1 MEVSTYKANGIFA
14 KELEDELMKFT
25 TKCED
30 YEVQEHLI
38 KQTEEVQKNTDAEV
52 NITECTKSMGNKPV
66 TAEYQDTTE
75 GSSSFD
81 DSDYGAEN
89 DGSVDDSEVLSDFRG
104 DAASALDFDGFGEKF
119 RMRKKK
125 LTPHWRTFIQP
136 LMWRCKWAELQ
147 IKKLQSQA
155 QQYERELEAYNKQKQ
170 NRLENS
176 TVIDGVKSLPF
187 SRVVASSDVLKR
199 KKRRMTEATTD
210 VAAYMSPTQKV
221 NVDDEC
227 WLNDDVLSFASGD
240 GDNSVENILSK
251 IEFLQSQARKLKS
264 RVDRVIH
271 ENAGKFPSD
280 DNLSLSMPFSVSP
293 AKNGDRMA
301 VGTYIASQLI
311 SEYNMGDVLLPE
323 SAVTSH
329 GDGVANADGNSG
341 HARFA
346 DAYKNVEDGDLIDN
360 QRVKEEMNSFD
371 EVMIHPIPG
380 PLAHDDLLGS
390 TTPSVLAEP
399 DLPADD
405 QPPQKIRSIAKLT
418 APRSKRKRGRK
429 KAAGR
434 RSRRST
440 G

>member
-30 YEVQEHLI
+30 YEVQGHLI

-89 DGSVDDSEVLSDFRG
+89 DGSVDESEVLSDFRG
-104 DAASALDFDGFGEKF
+104 DAASALGFDGFGEKF

-136 LMWRCKWAELQ
+136 LTWRCKWAELQ

-210 VAAYMSPTQKV
+210 VAAYMSQNRKCFTEGALMSNLLKNSATQKV

-323 SAVTSH
+323 SGVTSH

-346 DAYKNVEDGDLIDN
+346 DAYKNV
-360 QRVKEEMNSFD
+360 R
-371 EVMIHPIPG
+371 

-405 QPPQKIRSIAKLT
+405 QPL
-418 APRSKRKRGRK
+418 KRYDLLQSLLPLEARERGEK